1 MSEELRKAVA
11 AIIETT
17 KVRLYRED
25 TRRGEW
31 QTIPSLWDQL
41 TSSAQWGNG
50 TGGSSRFGSR
60 PVISTGVVSLI
71 MEITTA
77 STEAAVELAGQTRGN
92 TPDNLR
98 CMSANLTDAEQIG
111 WWTEQLQRWR
121 SEARSALQLDP
132 PRPRSARGAR
142 CPDCGAD
149 SAYTQQDGETMR
161 IPALAITW
169 VGPDDQDYHPD
180 SAWKVRAVEC
190 RQCKV
195 AWFRGDSMDNL
206 IDMMMEANRTRET
219 MTDDVA

>member
-1 MSEELRKAVA
+1 MSAELSKAVDGL
-11 AIIETT
+11 INTT
-17 KVRLYRED
+17 RVRLYRED
-25 TRRGEW
+25 THRGEW

-41 TSSAQWGNG
+41 TSSAQWGSG

-71 MEITTA
+71 MDITKA
-77 STEAAVELAGQTRGN
+77 ATEAAVELAGVTRGN
-92 TPDNLR
+92 PPDNLR
-98 CMSANLTDAEQIG
+98 CMAANLTDAEQIG
-111 WWTEQLQRWR
+111 WWTEQLRRWT
-121 SEARSALQLDP
+121 SEARAALQLDP
-132 PRPRSARGAR
+132 PRPRSARGAK

-190 RQCKV
+190 RQCKM
-195 AWFRGDSMDNL
+195 AWFRGDSMDTL
-206 IDMMMEANRTRET
+206 IGMMMEANRTRET
-219 MTDDVA
+219 MTDEVA